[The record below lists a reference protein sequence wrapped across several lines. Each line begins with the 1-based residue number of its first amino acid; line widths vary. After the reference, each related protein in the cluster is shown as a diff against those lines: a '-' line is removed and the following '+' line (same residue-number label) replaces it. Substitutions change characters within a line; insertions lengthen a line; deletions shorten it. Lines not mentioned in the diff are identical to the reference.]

1 MNFLAHLY
9 LSGENEETI
18 IGNFIADH
26 VKGNR
31 INRYSPGIV
40 AGIKLHREI
49 DSFTDKHPVFLSSKQ
64 RLQEKYRKYSGV
76 IVDMFY
82 DHFLSANW
90 RDYSGEDINTFTNRM
105 YKIAI
110 KRYFIL
116 PPKTKR
122 ILPFMA
128 KSNWL
133 VGYGSIEGIDRALKG
148 MSGRT
153 PFDSGMENATVDLK
167 KDYDKYLTEFREF
180 FPEVIRFSEEKRQ
193 ETGI

>member
-1 MNFLAHLY
+1 MNFLAHVY

-31 INRYSPGIV
+31 INRYSPGII
-40 AGIKLHREI
+40 AGIQLHREI
-49 DSFTDKHPVFLSSKQ
+49 DTFTDSHPIFLASKA
-64 RLQEKYRKYSGV
+64 RLQKKYKKYSGV

-90 RDYSGEDINTFTNRM
+90 PDYSEEDITSFTNRI
-105 YKIAI
+105 YRIAI

-122 ILPFMA
+122 LLPFMA
-128 KSNWL
+128 RSNWL
-133 VGYGSIEGIDRALKG
+133 AGYGTLEGIDRALTG

-153 PFDSGMENATVDLK
+153 PFKSGMENAAGDLK
-167 KDYDKYLTEFREF
+167 RDYSLYKTEFQQF
-180 FPEVIRFSEEKRQ
+180 FPEVIRFSDERRRD
-193 ETGI
+193 TGI